1 MLTLATKAAQAAA
14 VQVVTVGAAQVV
26 AVATAVLA
34 WKALTATYPFS
45 RSVTTCRAHHERR
58 LPRSGESHCVNDH
71 HEKCD

>member
-26 AVATAVLA
+26 AVATAVA

-58 LPRSGESHCVNDH
+58 LSRSGESHCVNDH